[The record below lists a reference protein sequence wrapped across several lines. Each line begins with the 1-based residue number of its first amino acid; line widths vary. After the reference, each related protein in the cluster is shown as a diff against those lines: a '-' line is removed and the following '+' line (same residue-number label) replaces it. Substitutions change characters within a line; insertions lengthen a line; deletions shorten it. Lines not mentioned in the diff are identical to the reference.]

1 MLKTLSVIIYLI
13 SFILIFEEIFRLSYF
28 VYKYNKSYDYG
39 KILQK
44 NCKKEYIERETSRFH
59 IALNENDIFISNT
72 ENNKKLY
79 FTLILIISILFTSII
94 SIIFSIIIYNIY
106 CNINF
111 NNLNDYKIQH
121 KIYIFIIL
129 LICIIT
135 IIYPILLI
143 FYKLKELKYRKNIS
157 LFSNSGNINRFIP
170 YILIF
175 IVLII
180 LKTVII
186 YYNYQVPNFKIIT
199 EDNNKNN
206 IYDLI
211 IFTIYTFIYLVVIYY
226 ITNFIILYNY
236 YNENIEINETLN
248 NNNDKNILIYYLN
261 KVFGF
266 NEHNKYINKISSVVK
281 IDNTLNEVIVPPKI
295 LPKSLKEIGD
305 IPEINKQNI
314 LAVTNDLG
322 FDAATINEINI
333 IVNTAIMDYRNNIYT
348 EELIKKTDNIQE
360 KILNF
365 VKYIETKLQEIDSE
379 KKFLGSILA
388 QKIISEIDNLII
400 SINNNNNPEI
410 EKINE
415 KKITYNHETIFRK
428 NLSGLIFIL
437 ILMVFIFAI
446 IQFFLKKYDLS
457 GLLQK
462 NIKLYILIP
471 FIILLII
478 LLITNSTIEYNT
490 LINKYI
496 LINPTELYK
505 KNLNNINGSFNILLE
520 EEYYKYLNK
529 NFIICKNVRNSF
541 ILVILSNILY
551 INLLNNNNINENIN
565 AISNIT
571 IPTEVLKSGIKCNNE
586 PDIYDEFKFD
596 GCIIRDSCRSTN
608 VFFGRNNENEP
619 NDINNC
625 NLVNYVNIK
634 SIIKNLLIFDNI
646 DFTDGVVFINTNGK
660 TSDTLLIT
668 DTLFN
673 NTTVRKKFNI
683 NSNEWLKL
691 KNKNNIDKNNYYSY
705 HLKLNDKN
713 NNYYYRIADD
723 NIFNQLLSD
732 IYLKTNNNNIKNIS
746 DYILYEIIYNNK
758 IYNKFKLRIEYIK
771 TKLKKLFS
779 NSINE
784 TNEHTFLIN
793 EENFNNLLITD
804 FDNNYDIKQYDNII
818 DKIINKYIDLLIKN
832 IYLLSILLNSDN
844 EKIELGELY
853 NKMTSTPNTDREN
866 RSDHISLKLKNKI
879 ILYINNLVKEI
890 SIFFDDINNDFK
902 LKNNNFK
909 NVLNNYIINNYNNIN
924 ENNIYNKDIIL
935 PYLEKTENK
944 NLIDIKIENLIKII
958 ELNIKNY
965 NNLRIYIC
973 NNVYNLNNE
982 CVINDI
988 KLDKINIIKNLNNN
1002 ISDIDNFIREFD
1014 KIELDTEEDYLKNL
1028 EIINGVEGATDDIND
1043 LFTFI
1048 SDEYNGLKQ
1057 IYKQLKTYLQNKEN
1071 TDDDIKK
1078 QIKTKLYTQQT
1089 YDNNNKQINIYLKII
1104 KNSLNNSKI
1113 NKKNIEEDNIDKNIS
1128 ITLNDNINQVNKSI
1142 FILIIV
1148 YIISI
1153 ILINYIR

>member
-28 VYKYNKSYDYG
+28 IYKYNKSYDYG

-44 NCKKEYIERETSRFH
+44 ICKKEYIERETSRFH
-59 IALNENDIFISNT
+59 IALNEKDIFISNT

-79 FTLILIISILFTSII
+79 FMLILIISILFTSII

-111 NNLNDYKIQH
+111 IDLKDYKIQH
-121 KIYIFIIL
+121 KIYILIIL

-180 LKTVII
+180 LKSVII
-186 YYNYQVPNFKIIT
+186 YYKYKVPNFVIST
-199 EDNNKNN
+199 GDNSKEN

-211 IFTIYTFIYLVVIYY
+211 IFIIYTFIYLVVIYY

-236 YNENIEINETLN
+236 YNENIEINEISDD
-248 NNNDKNILIYYLN
+248 NNDKNIFIYYLN

-281 IDNTLNEVIVPPKI
+281 IDNTLNEAIVTTKI
-295 LPKSLKEIGD
+295 LPKSLKKIED
-305 IPEINKQNI
+305 IPQINKEHI
-314 LAVTNDLG
+314 LAVTNGLKLDT
-322 FDAATINEINI
+322 ATIDKINI
-333 IVNTAIMDYRNNIYT
+333 IINTVIMDYINTIYT
-348 EELIKKTDNIQE
+348 EELIKKTDDIPQKILKFVKKIETDLE
-360 KILNF
+360 KIG
-365 VKYIETKLQEIDSE
+365 TDTT
-379 KKFLGSILA
+379 LGTIFA
-388 QKIISEIDNLII
+388 KKIISEIDNLII
-400 SINNNNNPEI
+400 SINNNKNPEI
-410 EKINE
+410 QKKNE
-415 KKITYNHETIFRK
+415 KKITYTQETIFRK

-437 ILMVFIFAI
+437 ILIIFIFAI
-446 IQFFLKKYDLS
+446 IQFLLKKYQFDK
-457 GLLQK
+457 LQK

-505 KNLNNINGSFNILLE
+505 SNLNNINSSFNTLLE

-551 INLLNNNNINENIN
+551 INLLNDNNISDNIN
-565 AISNIT
+565 KISNII
-571 IPTEVLKSGIKCNNE
+571 IPEELIKKDIPCNDNE
-586 PDIYDEFKFD
+586 LDTYEEFKFD
-596 GCIIRDSCRSTN
+596 GCIIRYTCRSTN
-608 VFFGRNNENEP
+608 VFFGRDDADGGGYD
-619 NDINNC
+619 NDC
-625 NLVNYVNIK
+625 NLVNYLNIK
-634 SIIKNLLIFDNI
+634 KIIKNLLIFDNI
-646 DFTDGVVFINTNGK
+646 DFTDGIVIIDTDGK
-660 TSDTLLIT
+660 ISDTIL
-668 DTLFN
+668 DSGTLFD
-673 NTTVRKKFNI
+673 NTTVGKKFNI
-683 NSNEWLKL
+683 NSSEWLRL
-691 KNKNNIDKNNYYSY
+691 KNSNTITKNNYYSY
-705 HLKLNDKN
+705 HFQIN
-713 NNYYYRIADD
+713 NIHYRIADD
-723 NIFNQLLSD
+723 NIFNKLLSD
-732 IYLKTNNNNIKNIS
+732 IYLKTNNNDIKNIP

-779 NSINE
+779 NSISE
-784 TNEHTFLIN
+784 RYDSEKQYLIN
-793 EENFNNLLITD
+793 EKNFNDLLTTN
-804 FDNNYDIKQYDNII
+804 FDNNYNIKQYDNII

-853 NKMTSTPNTDREN
+853 NKMTASPNIDTNTRTDY
-866 RSDHISLKLKNKI
+866 ISLKLKNKI

-909 NVLNNYIINNYNNIN
+909 NVLNNYVINNYNNIN

-935 PYLEKTENK
+935 PRLEKIENK
-944 NLIDIKIENLIKII
+944 KLIDIKIENLIKIL

-965 NNLRIYIC
+965 NNLRTYIC
-973 NNVYNLNNE
+973 KNKYDLNNE
-982 CVINDI
+982 CEINTI
-988 KLDKINIIKNLNNN
+988 INLDKINIIKTLNNN
-1002 ISDIDNFIREFD
+1002 ISDINNFISEFD
-1014 KIELDTEEDYLKNL
+1014 KIELDSETDYLENL
-1028 EIINGVEGATDDIND
+1028 EIITETGDATVNINELFKSIKAKYIVLKEIFQELKAFVEND
-1043 LFTFI
+1043 NN
-1048 SDEYNGLKQ
+1048 SDEAIKNEIKNELYTPIKNEEYNNY
-1057 IYKQLKTYLQNKEN
+1057 I
-1071 TDDDIKK
+1071 IKK
-1078 QIKTKLYTQQT
+1078 IQTIKNILK
-1089 YDNNNKQINIYLKII
+1089 INI
-1104 KNSLNNSKI
+1104 
-1113 NKKNIEEDNIDKNIS
+1113 KKDNEDNEDNIDKNIS
-1128 ITLNDNINQVNKSI
+1128 LTLNDNINEVNKSI

-1148 YIISI
+1148 YIICI